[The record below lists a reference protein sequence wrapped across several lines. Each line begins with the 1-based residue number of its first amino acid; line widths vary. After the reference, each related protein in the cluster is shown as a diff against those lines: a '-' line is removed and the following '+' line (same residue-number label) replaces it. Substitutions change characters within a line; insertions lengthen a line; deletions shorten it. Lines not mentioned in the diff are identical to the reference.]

1 VRNRTAEAAVDS
13 SDGSFRTSS
22 LCPRIS
28 TEAPKQNSRKRAASF
43 LQRHPPLAIIDE
55 RQYATGLFQYLKRA
69 ADASRTRNGQFR
81 LHRFREIPLA
91 KTGLRIKGLRTSA
104 CLVANCG
111 LAPSNWRKRL
121 LWNRNRIYFGF
132 PRLGCDLE
140 FQLKPYVYCWH
151 LHFR

>member
-1 VRNRTAEAAVDS
+1 MRNRTAEAAVDS

-28 TEAPKQNSRKRAASF
+28 TEAPKQNSRKRASSF

-55 RQYATGLFQYLKRA
+55 RQCATGLFQYLKRA

-91 KTGLRIKGLRTSA
+91 KTGLRIKGLRTSSM
-104 CLVANCG
+104 LSMLSSELWTRLFELEKKVA
-111 LAPSNWRKRL
+111 LESKSNILRL
-121 LWNRNRIYFGF
+121 PPVRM
-132 PRLGCDLE
+132 
-140 FQLKPYVYCWH
+140 
-151 LHFR
+151 